1 MRRSDALVDK
11 LLSANKCPV
20 DALTRLAEKAEADG
34 DISTAIG
41 AWKAV
46 LPYVYAKPKA
56 IEIDPEAVI
65 ELARE
70 LATARARAQVP
81 DVALSYHAV
90 LQKYIDEDTA

>member
-1 MRRSDALVDK
+1 M
-11 LLSANKCPV
+11 
-20 DALTRLAEKAEADG
+20 AEKAEADG

-56 IEIDPEAVI
+56 IEIEPEAVI
-65 ELARE
+65 ELARD
-70 LATARARAQVP
+70 LATARAQVP
-81 DVALSYHAV
+81 DMAVSYHAL